1 MRSCQL
7 SERIIVKTLQF
18 NYLHMDSDYE
28 CKISDMRDSAE
39 KIDALQA
46 EVIAFSFFGFRTWIR
61 YWILRRMHV

>member
-46 EVIAFSFFGFRTWIR
+46 KVIAFS
-61 YWILRRMHV
+61 ILRISNVDSILDSS